1 MAAIDIFGQNADVL
15 DSPGFREAIERRV
28 DPKRLNELHV
38 ENRVDKHRHE
48 TVHDRQSEQE
58 FEPRYIPLTQP
69 HQSHFFFFFRFQL
82 RERERERLN
91 HNENTEREQGFFI
104 LICSDLNREKG
115 R

>member
-69 HQSHFFFFFRFQL
+69 HQSHFSFFSFSAP
-82 RERERERLN
+82 RERERDSITMKTQR
-91 HNENTEREQGFFI
+91 ENKAF
-104 LICSDLNREKG
+104 LY
-115 R
+115 